1 MADNQKTLSPFFT
14 TLVIMFSD
22 CMPWIGALRKIF
34 DIRST
39 VKYPVSVMLF
49 GILIIR
55 FLADLTQTFSSR
67 QTLNPPYFTYMVN
80 YQSNCLF
87 VSFIRFIFF
96 VFFFFFNMCFKR
108 SADVWAREKYPSSKI
123 GLHTILN
130 IAFDRRPIIANING
144 NTFFS
149 LVDTFV

>member
-96 VFFFFFNMCFKR
+96 VFFFFFNMCF
-108 SADVWAREKYPSSKI
+108 
-123 GLHTILN
+123 ILLKDLPMFGHGKN
-130 IAFDRRPIIANING
+130 ILRAKLACIQFL
-144 NTFFS
+144 T
-149 LVDTFV
+149 